1 VAKVIKDM
9 THEEKNNLKDK
20 IKCPEC
26 KAIIP
31 ITETL
36 QHQLTES
43 VRMEFEQ
50 KIADQDA
57 VISEREKD
65 IAAREKEVHDKEQGI
80 EERVQKSIVVGIE
93 KEKIALAQTA
103 RAEAEASLAVVI
115 QDLRDEVKSKKE
127 KLEEAQKNEMELRR
141 KERALED
148 RAKEMDLEVDRKMDA
163 ERKRVEEE
171 TSRRITEDHRMK
183 DAEKDKKMSDMMRQI
198 EDLKLKAEQGS
209 QQTQGEVQELEL
221 EKELAALFPGDN
233 IQPVPKGMQGA
244 DVIQEVISNKG
255 VLCGSIIWESKRTKN
270 WSDGW
275 ISKLKDDQRAAQ
287 ADVAVI
293 ITQSLP
299 KDIQHFGYMD
309 GVWITTYAC
318 FYSLAYLIRQKL
330 SEIALTKAMV
340 AGKNEKADIIFNYL
354 TGVGFRQRVEAI
366 VEVFSDMKMELDK
379 EKRATQRVWAKK
391 EKQLQSVLDNTANLY
406 GDLQG
411 LIGSAMQTIPA
422 LEAGDVVEET
432 IVSSEIKV
440 VVEDS
445 DEGQAGIPF

>member
-1 VAKVIKDM
+1 
-9 THEEKNNLKDK
+9 
-20 IKCPEC
+20 
-26 KAIIP
+26 
-31 ITETL
+31 
-36 QHQLTES
+36 
-43 VRMEFEQ
+43 
-50 KIADQDA
+50 
-57 VISEREKD
+57 
-65 IAAREKEVHDKEQGI
+65 
-80 EERVQKSIVVGIE
+80 
-93 KEKIALAQTA
+93 
-103 RAEAEASLAVVI
+103 
-115 QDLRDEVKSKKE
+115 
-127 KLEEAQKNEMELRR
+127 
-141 KERALED
+141 
-148 RAKEMDLEVDRKMDA
+148 MDA

-183 DAEKDKKMSDMMRQI
+183 DAEREKKMSDMMRQI
-198 EDLKLKAEQGS
+198 EELKLKAEQGS

-255 VLCGSIIWESKRTKN
+255 VLCGSIIWESKRTKG
-270 WSDGW
+270 WSDKW
-275 ISKLKDDQRAAQ
+275 IAKLKEDQRAAQ

-299 KDIQHFGYMD
+299 KDIQHFGPMD
-309 GVWITTYAC
+309 GVWVTTYAC
-318 FYSLAYLIRQKL
+318 FYGLAYLIRQKL
-330 SEIALTKAMV
+330 SEIALTKTLV

-366 VEVFSDMKMELDK
+366 VEVFSDMKKELEK
-379 EKRATQRVWAKK
+379 EKIVTQRVWAKK
-391 EKQLQSVLDNTANLY
+391 EKQLQTVLYNTAGLY

-411 LIGSAMQTIPA
+411 FIGPSMQTIPA

-432 IVSSEIKV
+432 IVSGEIKV